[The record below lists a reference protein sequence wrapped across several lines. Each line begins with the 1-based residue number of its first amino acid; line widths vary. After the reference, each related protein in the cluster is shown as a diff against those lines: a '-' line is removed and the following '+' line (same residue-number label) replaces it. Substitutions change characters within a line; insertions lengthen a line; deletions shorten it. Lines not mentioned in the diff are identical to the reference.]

1 MQKGCSWC
9 AIIILAESVLG
20 TESATHHVLNS
31 LLTGRLSG
39 VSMRKHMHHLKA
51 KVERQVN
58 WATFLRQETF
68 WSAQSRWLPLGASQQ
83 DQGERVVD
91 SSHRYPWSNRRGL
104 RYLDDPNMPFPHE
117 PWSSYMA
124 FGCVCLSP
132 GSTLTIINPKSMGV
146 MTIPQCVSCLFV
158 WATWNIT
165 RFRSQG
171 IITAAR

>member
-68 WSAQSRWLPLGASQQ
+68 
-83 DQGERVVD
+83 
-91 SSHRYPWSNRRGL
+91 
-104 RYLDDPNMPFPHE
+104 
-117 PWSSYMA
+117 
-124 FGCVCLSP
+124 
-132 GSTLTIINPKSMGV
+132 
-146 MTIPQCVSCLFV
+146 
-158 WATWNIT
+158 
-165 RFRSQG
+165 
-171 IITAAR
+171 